1 MNYKLELSTRD
12 LSSPLV
18 FNTITFES
26 FKINIIERY
35 AGRLYIDTI
44 LVEVFIKVRT
54 LNDQLVKKIDG
65 NTRVRVTGND
75 LTIYKQLTKA
85 LQSDDI
91 NKEPKNQLLFEQDYV
106 YFILKLV
113 LNNYELNSAFSKST

>member
-35 AGRLYIDTI
+35 AGRLYIDTK

-54 LNDQLVKKIDG
+54 LNDHLVKKIDG
-65 NTRVRVTGND
+65 NTRVRVTGSD

-85 LQSDDI
+85 LQSEDI

>member
-35 AGRLYIDTI
+35 AGRLYIDTK

-54 LNDQLVKKIDG
+54 LNDHLVKKIDG
-65 NTRVRVTGND
+65 NTRVRVTGSD
-75 LTIYKQLTKA
+75 LTIYNQLTKA

-91 NKEPKNQLLFEQDYV
+91 NKEPKNQLLLEQDYV